1 MMMGVVEKDKV
12 QWEHTSNLI
21 YAVFAPHMKKG
32 TNISADRF
40 NPYAKERMRIA
51 AEKERERL
59 KVFAASE
66 VFKNLQERMAHKF
79 SKPGVKTVWQRQQEK
94 REKANKKSN
103 GQ

>member
-59 KVFAASE
+59 KVFAAS
-66 VFKNLQERMAHKF
+66 VRANVALVVGNVIVVPSVPANVRVLFTVNNLPVA
-79 SKPGVKTVWQRQQEK
+79 TTT
-94 REKANKKSN
+94 
-103 GQ
+103 